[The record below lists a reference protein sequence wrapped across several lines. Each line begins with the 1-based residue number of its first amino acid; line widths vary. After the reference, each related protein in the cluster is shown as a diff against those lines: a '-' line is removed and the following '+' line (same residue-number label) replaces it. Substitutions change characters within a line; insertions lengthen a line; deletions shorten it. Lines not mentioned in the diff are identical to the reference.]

1 VCDSCVGV
9 SRELPDV
16 WLSGPDVI
24 AGIRVTPVNSAASEL
39 SKVER
44 GGVSAIDKVTSHNLG
59 DLEHL

>member
-1 VCDSCVGV
+1 
-9 SRELPDV
+9 LPDV

-24 AGIRVTPVNSAASEL
+24 AAIRVTPVKSAASEL

-44 GGVSAIDKVTSHNLG
+44 GKISAIDKVTSLNLG

>member
-1 VCDSCVGV
+1 
-9 SRELPDV
+9 V

-44 GGVSAIDKVTSHNLG
+44 GGISAVDKVPSHNLG